1 MTDAKTD
8 ETPSPATGVLLIHGL
23 GGTQY
28 DLGALLKA
36 LQRAGTHVQ
45 APTLPGHGTRPEDL
59 LHVSAED
66 WLTAVHHK
74 YQEML
79 QTHETVHIVGMCMG
93 SLLAVELAKRVRH
106 QRGKLAVLAAP
117 IYIDG
122 WSTPWYRGVRHALS
136 RLDYFCRRI
145 KIMEE
150 EPFGI
155 KNNLLR
161 AIVKKK
167 LDAGESFHYGWVP
180 LAAVRQVDRLRAWVT
195 RNLDHIQCPT
205 LVVHAREDELTS
217 LKSAQFLMSQLTHA
231 PKQLEVLENSYH
243 MICVDND
250 RNQVVKSVLDH
261 LGLASARPSAS
272 PPEKN

>member
-8 ETPSPATGVLLIHGL
+8 DMPSPATGVLLIHGL
-23 GGTQY
+23 GGTEY

-45 APTLPGHGTRPEDL
+45 APTLPGHGSRPEDL
-59 LHVSAED
+59 LHVRAED
-66 WLTAVHHK
+66 WLAAVQDK

-79 QTHETVHIVGMCMG
+79 QTHETVHIAGMCMG

-106 QRGKLAVLAAP
+106 NRGKLAVLAAP

-122 WSTPWYRGVRHALS
+122 WSTPWYRDMRHILT
-136 RLDYFCRRI
+136 RLDYFCRRV

-167 LDAGESFHYGWVP
+167 LAADESFHYGWVP
-180 LAAVRQVDRLRAWVT
+180 LAAVKQVDRLRSWVK
-195 RNLDHIQCPT
+195 RNLHEVQCPT

-217 LKSAQFLMSQLTHA
+217 LKSAQFLMSRLTQA
-231 PKQLEVLENSYH
+231 PSQLEVLENSYH

-250 RNQVVKSVLDH
+250 RNQVVKSVLNH
-261 LGLASARPSAS
+261 FGLASPGTGKGA
-272 PPEKN
+272 